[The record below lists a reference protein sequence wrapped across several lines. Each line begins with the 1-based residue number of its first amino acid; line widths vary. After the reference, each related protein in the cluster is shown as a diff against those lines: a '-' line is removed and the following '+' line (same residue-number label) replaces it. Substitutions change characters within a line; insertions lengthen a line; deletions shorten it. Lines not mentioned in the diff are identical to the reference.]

1 MGEDNVFD
9 LLTKLGKFKKQ
20 EIEFALSTLML
31 SGKIDFISV
40 SNAYVNSLKSI
51 NEDKENRLIEA
62 ESCVLESFLYKRG
75 NNEKNNQS
83 TQRGLYLLN
92 KSNRYQMGQL
102 NEKYHY
108 DEKLGKESSW
118 YERNKLKETYI

>member
-20 EIEFALSTLML
+20 EIEFALSALML

-51 NEDKENRLIEA
+51 N
-62 ESCVLESFLYKRG
+62 
-75 NNEKNNQS
+75 
-83 TQRGLYLLN
+83 
-92 KSNRYQMGQL
+92 
-102 NEKYHY
+102 
-108 DEKLGKESSW
+108 
-118 YERNKLKETYI
+118 